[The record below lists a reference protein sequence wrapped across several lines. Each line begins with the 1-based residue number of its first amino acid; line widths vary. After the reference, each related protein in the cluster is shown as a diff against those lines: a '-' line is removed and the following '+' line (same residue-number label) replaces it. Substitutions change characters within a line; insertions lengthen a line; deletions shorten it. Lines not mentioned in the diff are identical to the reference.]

1 MWSSDVGLPWPWSW
15 SESLPPCPPCMPP
28 IMNSIIS
35 GQASTS
41 AANSSVDAGTPSAT
55 SPTTRIASA
64 IAYRPQGWRLMA
76 SPFPLPTFPPCSQI
90 PGGGMGQRHVGP
102 GPKVPP
108 CRVLPSGRRCRDG
121 LSRHGVGPVSGLVG
135 AQFLTSPVRDSS
147 ASRRRQCSR
156 SGVGDQAGG
165 SAGSVADGV
174 LGAVPGGRQ
183 VPDAPLVDDI
193 GGGADPCP
201 DGVGELAEQ
210 GRPAALRRRPGSAG
224 RAARPPVA
232 GRPEPARAVAAA
244 QPADPSGEGG
254 EAAVEG
260 QVPRGEEALQLGRVQ
275 VRPAVGEQRADQPGA
290 QRNGERI
297 LAGAGD
303 RGGCRLSGEV
313 GADQV
318 RQRAGHRSCP
328 PSRAVS
334 AGAACAFPSRGR
346 KPRSRRLLDTTNTEL
361 NAIAVPA
368 IMGLSTPAAASGRA
382 AML

>member
-121 LSRHGVGPVSGLVG
+121 FG
-135 AQFLTSPVRDSS
+135 
-147 ASRRRQCSR
+147 RRG
-156 SGVGDQAGG
+156 GVGDQAGG

-232 GRPEPARAVAAA
+232 GRPEPSRAVAAA